1 MTKKQKKMLIIAGI
15 ILAVLLVVIL
25 VIRAVTGKGSGNG
38 EDVLYADS
46 VGMLT
51 GTGLGTQNRFS
62 GVVEAQDT
70 LKLTLSD
77 DQKVKEIFVEKGQ
90 EVKPGT
96 KLYEFDTE
104 ELAMTLEQRN
114 LELDK
119 INNSISN
126 LNNQIATLTAEKKNA
141 PASEQLSYTT
151 QIQELQTNVKQEE
164 YNYKVKELEVNRTKK
179 SLESSTVTSTIAGI
193 IQEINPDPGYDDY
206 SGEKQAFMSI
216 LSTGKY
222 RIKGKISEQNIGEL
236 QPGMD
241 VTVRARNN
249 QEEIW
254 KGSVDVIDT
263 EKPESSSQSEM
274 YSGSDSSAR
283 ATKYPFY
290 VTLETSDGLMLG
302 QHVYIEP
309 GTGVNTEGLH
319 LMTAYI
325 VDADGKEP
333 YVWVANKK
341 DRLEK
346 RTVKLG
352 AYDEEQDTWE
362 ITEGLKETD
371 YIVWPDG
378 ECKEGAAVQKNENVQ
393 AGGMEEGE

>member
-1 MTKKQKKMLIIAGI
+1 M
-15 ILAVLLVVIL
+15 
-25 VIRAVTGKGSGNG
+25 
-38 EDVLYADS
+38 
-46 VGMLT
+46 
-51 GTGLGTQNRFS
+51 
-62 GVVEAQDT
+62 
-70 LKLTLSD
+70 
-77 DQKVKEIFVEKGQ
+77 
-90 EVKPGT
+90 
-96 KLYEFDTE
+96 
-104 ELAMTLEQRN
+104 
-114 LELDK
+114 
-119 INNSISN
+119 
-126 LNNQIATLTAEKKNA
+126 
-141 PASEQLSYTT
+141 
-151 QIQELQTNVKQEE
+151 
-164 YNYKVKELEVNRTKK
+164 NRTKK

-274 YSGSDSSAR
+274 YSGSDSS
-283 ATKYPFY
+283 
-290 VTLETSDGLMLG
+290 
-302 QHVYIEP
+302 VYIEP

-346 RTVKLG
+346 RNVKLG
-352 AYDEEQDTWE
+352 AYDEKQDTWE

>member
-1 MTKKQKKMLIIAGI
+1 MLEIGTLLNGTYK
-15 ILAVLLVVIL
+15 ILSVVGRGGMSVVYLAINE
-25 VIRAVTGKGSGNG
+25 RANKTW
-38 EDVLYADS
+38 A
-46 VGMLT
+46 
-51 GTGLGTQNRFS
+51 
-62 GVVEAQDT
+62 
-70 LKLTLSD
+70 
-77 DQKVKEIFVEKGQ
+77 VKEVRKDGVSDF
-90 EVKPGT
+90 EV
-96 KLYEFDTE
+96 
-104 ELAMTLEQRN
+104 
-114 LELDK
+114 
-119 INNSISN
+119 
-126 LNNQIATLTAEKKNA
+126 
-141 PASEQLSYTT
+141 
-151 QIQELQTNVKQEE
+151 VKQGLIVETE
-164 YNYKVKELEVNRTKK
+164 ML
-179 SLESSTVTSTIAGI
+179 
-193 IQEINPDPGYDDY
+193 
-206 SGEKQAFMSI
+206 KQFNHPHLPSI
-216 LSTGKY
+216 
-222 RIKGKISEQNIGEL
+222 
-236 QPGMD
+236 
-241 VTVRARNN
+241 
-249 QEEIW
+249 
-254 KGSVDVIDT
+254 VDVIDT
-263 EKPESSSQSEM
+263 EKPENSSQSEM

-346 RTVKLG
+346 RNVKLG

>member
-1 MTKKQKKMLIIAGI
+1 M
-15 ILAVLLVVIL
+15 
-25 VIRAVTGKGSGNG
+25 
-38 EDVLYADS
+38 
-46 VGMLT
+46 
-51 GTGLGTQNRFS
+51 
-62 GVVEAQDT
+62 
-70 LKLTLSD
+70 
-77 DQKVKEIFVEKGQ
+77 
-90 EVKPGT
+90 
-96 KLYEFDTE
+96 
-104 ELAMTLEQRN
+104 
-114 LELDK
+114 
-119 INNSISN
+119 
-126 LNNQIATLTAEKKNA
+126 
-141 PASEQLSYTT
+141 
-151 QIQELQTNVKQEE
+151 
-164 YNYKVKELEVNRTKK
+164 
-179 SLESSTVTSTIAGI
+179 
-193 IQEINPDPGYDDY
+193 
-206 SGEKQAFMSI
+206 
-216 LSTGKY
+216 
-222 RIKGKISEQNIGEL
+222 
-236 QPGMD
+236 
-241 VTVRARNN
+241 RARNN

-325 VDADGKEP
+325 VDAGGKEP

-346 RTVKLG
+346 RNVKLG
-352 AYDEEQDTWE
+352 AY
-362 ITEGLKETD
+362 EGLKETD

>member
-1 MTKKQKKMLIIAGI
+1 
-15 ILAVLLVVIL
+15 
-25 VIRAVTGKGSGNG
+25 
-38 EDVLYADS
+38 
-46 VGMLT
+46 
-51 GTGLGTQNRFS
+51 
-62 GVVEAQDT
+62 
-70 LKLTLSD
+70 
-77 DQKVKEIFVEKGQ
+77 
-90 EVKPGT
+90 
-96 KLYEFDTE
+96 
-104 ELAMTLEQRN
+104 
-114 LELDK
+114 
-119 INNSISN
+119 
-126 LNNQIATLTAEKKNA
+126 
-141 PASEQLSYTT
+141 
-151 QIQELQTNVKQEE
+151 
-164 YNYKVKELEVNRTKK
+164 
-179 SLESSTVTSTIAGI
+179 
-193 IQEINPDPGYDDY
+193 
-206 SGEKQAFMSI
+206 MSI

-263 EKPESSSQSEM
+263 EKPENSSQSEM

-309 GTGVNTEGLH
+309 GNGVNTEGLH

-325 VDADGKEP
+325 VDTDGKEP
-333 YVWVANKK
+333 YVWVANEK

-346 RTVKLG
+346 RKVKLG

>member
-1 MTKKQKKMLIIAGI
+1 M
-15 ILAVLLVVIL
+15 
-25 VIRAVTGKGSGNG
+25 
-38 EDVLYADS
+38 
-46 VGMLT
+46 
-51 GTGLGTQNRFS
+51 
-62 GVVEAQDT
+62 
-70 LKLTLSD
+70 
-77 DQKVKEIFVEKGQ
+77 
-90 EVKPGT
+90 
-96 KLYEFDTE
+96 
-104 ELAMTLEQRN
+104 
-114 LELDK
+114 
-119 INNSISN
+119 
-126 LNNQIATLTAEKKNA
+126 
-141 PASEQLSYTT
+141 
-151 QIQELQTNVKQEE
+151 
-164 YNYKVKELEVNRTKK
+164 NRTKK

-319 LMTAYI
+319 LMTAPHHKHQALQFSFPVCPFYLLPKRK
-325 VDADGKEP
+325 ALS
-333 YVWVANKK
+333 
-341 DRLEK
+341 RLHLQYKQFTK
-346 RTVKLG
+346 RDVFRFG
-352 AYDEEQDTWE
+352 FFCP
-362 ITEGLKETD
+362 G
-371 YIVWPDG
+371 
-378 ECKEGAAVQKNENVQ
+378 N
-393 AGGMEEGE
+393 

>member
-1 MTKKQKKMLIIAGI
+1 
-15 ILAVLLVVIL
+15 
-25 VIRAVTGKGSGNG
+25 
-38 EDVLYADS
+38 
-46 VGMLT
+46 
-51 GTGLGTQNRFS
+51 
-62 GVVEAQDT
+62 
-70 LKLTLSD
+70 
-77 DQKVKEIFVEKGQ
+77 
-90 EVKPGT
+90 
-96 KLYEFDTE
+96 
-104 ELAMTLEQRN
+104 
-114 LELDK
+114 
-119 INNSISN
+119 
-126 LNNQIATLTAEKKNA
+126 
-141 PASEQLSYTT
+141 
-151 QIQELQTNVKQEE
+151 
-164 YNYKVKELEVNRTKK
+164 
-179 SLESSTVTSTIAGI
+179 
-193 IQEINPDPGYDDY
+193 
-206 SGEKQAFMSI
+206 MSI

-241 VTVRARNN
+241 VTVRARNH